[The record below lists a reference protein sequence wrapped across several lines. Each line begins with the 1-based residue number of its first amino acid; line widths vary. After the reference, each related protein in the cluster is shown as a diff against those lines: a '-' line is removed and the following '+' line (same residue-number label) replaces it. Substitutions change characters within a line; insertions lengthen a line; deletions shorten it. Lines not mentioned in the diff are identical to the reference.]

1 MLPAADK
8 LVLRLTVIVGVL
20 GLNVHPRV
28 NEQQATVG

>member
-20 GLNVHPRV
+20 GLNVHLGGSTSSK
-28 NEQQATVG
+28 QQ